1 MISKKNCTVTVV
13 GLLIIAFSPL
23 VKWSLSI
30 IIIIRR
36 EQSVVLLDNL
46 ILVVELILSDLMP
59 VHELGPRV
67 WDRDI

>member
-1 MISKKNCTVTVV
+1 M
-13 GLLIIAFSPL
+13 
-23 VKWSLSI
+23 
-30 IIIIRR
+30 
-36 EQSVVLLDNL
+36 VLLDNL